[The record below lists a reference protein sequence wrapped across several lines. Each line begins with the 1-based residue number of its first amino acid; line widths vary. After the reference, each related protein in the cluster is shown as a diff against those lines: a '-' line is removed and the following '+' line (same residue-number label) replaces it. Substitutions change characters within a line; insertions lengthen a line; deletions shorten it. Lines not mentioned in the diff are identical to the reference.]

1 MFLLFNL
8 FIFSCASSER
18 LQKKWKRAVGITNVS
33 FPYTIHSNLN
43 PTFSHLFGSWFRFP
57 VSQFRNV
64 FVPDKLIHFFIVFLF
79 KVRST
84 VMKTSKDYFCMPQIA
99 ACNFIPL
106 LFLASI
112 ALLLHVICSIAQR
125 DPAGPQDSLLRAH
138 IFKTSRCHELYRD
151 FA

>member
-1 MFLLFNL
+1 M
-8 FIFSCASSER
+8 
-18 LQKKWKRAVGITNVS
+18 
-33 FPYTIHSNLN
+33 
-43 PTFSHLFGSWFRFP
+43 
-57 VSQFRNV
+57 
-64 FVPDKLIHFFIVFLF
+64 PDKLIHFFIVFLF

-151 FA
+151 FASIFSIAVIVTYVDIILILQDEEEEEEKGGARVGTFVYYKLGIGIYVT